1 MREILFR
8 GKDPETGV
16 WYEGQYIHLH
26 KTTYCFSGS
35 EERDAENEIHQIV
48 FEQMT
53 DWNLP
58 NRHLRADVLPET
70 VGQFTG
76 RTDKNGK
83 RIFEGDIVEFY
94 FFDKTRRN
102 GELVEVKNTKT
113 MLIVW
118 AEQSFHM
125 KELFRNYRLDKEL
138 GIITEIIYEYRGDR
152 RQGVYQTNEC
162 YFVEVIG
169 NAHDNPELLEVE
181 T

>member
-1 MREILFR
+1 MREIIFR
-8 GKDPETGV
+8 GKERTGILNHAWLV
-16 WYEGQYIHLH
+16 GALDNIN
-26 KTTYCFSGS
+26 
-35 EERDAENEIHQIV
+35 EESPKIIGPDRYGNPMFV
-48 FEQMT
+48 
-53 DWNLP
+53 
-58 NRHLRADVLPET
+58 DVAPET

-76 RTDKNGK
+76 LTDKNGK